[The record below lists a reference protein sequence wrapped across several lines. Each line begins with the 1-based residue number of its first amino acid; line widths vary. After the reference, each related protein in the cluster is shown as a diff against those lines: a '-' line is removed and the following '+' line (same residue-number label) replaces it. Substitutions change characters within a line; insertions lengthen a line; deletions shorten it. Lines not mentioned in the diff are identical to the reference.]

1 MKPTTP
7 NSANPGSTNPGSSKN
22 AKPVPSA
29 TDAKNQKVLEGHNF
43 LKQIIEKDLEAGK
56 IKDQVVTRF
65 PPEPNGYLHLG
76 HAKAICLNFGLA
88 GEYKGR
94 CHLRFDDTNPETEE
108 VEYVE
113 SIKADVKWLG
123 FDWNEHLYFASD
135 YFQQLYDW
143 AELLIKDNKAYV
155 DSLNE
160 EELRQYR
167 GNFTTPGK
175 ESPYRGR
182 TVEENLDLFRRMKAG
197 EFADGQHVLRA
208 KIDMQSPNMNM
219 RDPLLYRIRKAH
231 HHRTGDQWNIYP
243 MYDYAHP
250 LSDAIEKVTH
260 SICTLEFQDH
270 RPFYDWCVQNIPTGG
285 EPHQYEFAR
294 MNMTYLVMSKRK
306 LLQLVRENL
315 VQGWDD
321 PRMPTLSG
329 IRRRGYTPESIHLFA
344 KRIGV
349 AKAESLIDFEILE
362 ACVRDHLDTVA
373 HRAMAILNPIKVVIE
388 NLPEG
393 HEEEIQTSTH
403 PKNAELGKRSI
414 FFTKEVYIDAADFM
428 ENPDSDFFR
437 LAPGKEVRLRNA
449 YVIKC
454 KEVIKDARGAIKE
467 LRCDYDV
474 ATLGGK
480 PTSDGRK
487 VKGVVHWVSASKCI
501 EAEVR
506 IYGRLFAVPN
516 PEDVPEGKDWKSNL
530 NPDSLKVIK
539 NAKLEWSLQSA
550 RPELRYQF
558 ERVGYFCV
566 DARDSKPGALVFNL
580 TVDLPSG
587 H

>member
-1 MKPTTP
+1 MSTEKTPSKP
-7 NSANPGSTNPGSSKN
+7 A
-22 AKPVPSA
+22 AKPE
-29 TDAKNQKVLEGHNF
+29 NKVILEGHNF
-43 LKQIIEKDLEAGK
+43 LKQIIEKDLEAKKNDG
-56 IKDQVVTRF
+56 QVVTRF

-76 HAKAICLNFGLA
+76 HAKSICLNFGLA
-88 GEYKGR
+88 KDYKGR
-94 CHLRFDDTNPETEE
+94 CHLRFDDTNPETED

-143 AELLIKDNKAYV
+143 AELLIKENKAYV
-155 DSLNE
+155 CSLKE

-167 GNFTTPGK
+167 GDFTTPGK
-175 ESPYRGR
+175 DSPYRTR
-182 TVEENLDLFRRMKAG
+182 SVEENLDLFRRMKAG
-197 EFADGQHVLRA
+197 EFDEGQHVLRA
-208 KIDMQSPNMNM
+208 KIDMKSSNMNM
-219 RDPLLYRIRKAH
+219 RDPLLYRIRKVK
-231 HHRTGDQWNIYP
+231 HHRTGDKWQIYP

-250 LSDAIEKVTH
+250 LSDAIEKITH

-270 RPFYDWCVQNIPTGG
+270 RPFYDWLIENVPTPGS
-285 EPHQYEFAR
+285 PRQYEFAR

-306 LLQLVRENL
+306 LLQMVKEKLVM
-315 VQGWDD
+315 GWDD
-321 PRMPTLSG
+321 PRMPTISG
-329 IRRRGYTPESIHLFA
+329 IRRRGYMPSAIHAFT

-362 ACVRDHLDTVA
+362 SCVRDDLDASA
-373 HRAMAILNPIKVVIE
+373 HRAMAVLNPIKVVIE
-388 NLPEG
+388 NLPDG
-393 HEEEIQTSTH
+393 YLEEIQSSIH
-403 PKNAELGKRSI
+403 PKKAELGKRTLY
-414 FFTKEVYIDAADFM
+414 FTKEVYIDAADFM

-437 LAPGKEVRLRNA
+437 LSPGKEVRLRNA

-454 KEVIKDARGAIKE
+454 KEVIKDSSGKITE

-487 VKGVVHWVSASKCI
+487 IKGVIHWVSTTKCI

-506 IYGRLFAVPN
+506 IYGRLFKVPN
-516 PEDVPEGKDWKSNL
+516 PEDTPEGQDFKSNL

-539 NAKLEWSLQSA
+539 NAKLELSLENA
-550 RPELRYQF
+550 KTDLRYQF
-558 ERVGYFCV
+558 ERVGYFCL
-566 DARDSKPGALVFNL
+566 DSKDSESDKPVFNM
-580 TVDLPSG
+580 TVDLQSG

>member
-1 MKPTTP
+1 MNQIKP
-7 NSANPGSTNPGSSKN
+7 G
-22 AKPVPSA
+22 AKPGKSERTEKTEAVEAP
-29 TDAKNQKVLEGHNF
+29 NF
-43 LKQIIEKDLEAGK
+43 LKQIIEKDLESKRVTGP
-56 IKDQVVTRF
+56 IVTRF

-76 HAKAICLNFGLA
+76 HAKSICLNFGLA
-88 GEYKGR
+88 EEYKGR
-94 CHLRFDDTNPETEE
+94 CHLRFDDTNPETED

-123 FDWNEHLYFASD
+123 YDWNEHLYFASD

-143 AELLIKDNKAYV
+143 AEFLIRENKAYV
-155 DSLNE
+155 CSLNE

-167 GNFTTPGK
+167 GDFTTPGK
-175 ESPYRGR
+175 DSPYRTR
-182 TVEENLDLFRRMKAG
+182 SVEENLDLFRRMKAG
-197 EFADGQHVLRA
+197 EFEDGKHVLRA
-208 KIDMQSPNMNM
+208 KIDMKSPNMNM

-231 HHRTGDQWNIYP
+231 HHRTGDKWNIYP

-250 LSDAIEKVTH
+250 LSDGIEKITH

-270 RPFYDWCVQNIPTGG
+270 RPFYDWCIENLPTPGK
-285 EPHQYEFAR
+285 PHQYEFAR

-306 LLQLVRENL
+306 LLQLVREKL
-315 VQGWDD
+315 VMGWDD
-321 PRMPTLSG
+321 PRMPTISG

-349 AKAESLIDFEILE
+349 SKAESVIDYDVLE
-362 ACVRDHLDTVA
+362 SCVRDQLDGVA
-373 HRAMAILNPIKVVIE
+373 HRAMAVLNPIKVVIE
-388 NLPEG
+388 NLPAG
-393 HEEEIQTSTH
+393 HEEEIRTSVH
-403 PKNAELGKRSI
+403 PKKSEMGERKI
-414 FFTKEVYIDAADFM
+414 YFTKEVYIDAADFM
-428 ENPDSDFFR
+428 ENPTADFFR

-454 KEVIKDARGAIKE
+454 KEVIKDASGKVTE

-487 VKGVVHWVSASKCI
+487 VKGVIHWVSTAKCV

-506 IYGRLFAVPN
+506 LYGRLFKVPD
-516 PEDVPEGKDWKSNL
+516 PENVPEGQDFKVNL
-530 NPDSLKVIK
+530 NPESLKVIPK
-539 NAKLEWSLQSA
+539 AKLEWGLRDASLNH
-550 RPELRYQF
+550 RYQF
-558 ERVGYFCV
+558 ERVGYFCL
-566 DARDSKPGALVFNL
+566 DSRDSKPDALVFNM
-580 TVDLPSG
+580 TVELLSG